1 MAYILKNN
9 ARPSGSEVRN
19 IKVGD
24 TETKY
29 IIRGDGA
36 LFYDIQ
42 MYIIYDVPNISF
54 VYPDTIT
61 PAKGGSIKPI
71 QQSFTQAWRRVGYSG
86 NMYEQEQIIEGATI
100 NYYIISGE
108 GASVDENGEVTWES
122 RDITF
127 DENERE
133 AIVQMTVTING
144 QENYAIATVKQAKN
158 IIEKIDYDIPTGK
171 SLTVLDIPA
180 EGGIITSG
188 QTSGTIVQLRTDTYS
203 SEEKNTY
210 EINPD
215 ISSDYYSDPV
225 IAESL
230 RTTIK
235 ERSKVGVLTY
245 YYNCNGII
253 GECSADVYQKLNG
266 VTSIDIKE
274 NTLSYDDI
282 DAGATSAY
290 PNSSQAPKFW
300 FSSGDSSDVIPNAI
314 YGSFDTYITYTLTD
328 AINGFNV
335 CDWLTGELFATSRGT
350 EYGADYRTSGMVT
363 KLVNYSWNPIS
374 YEYGDFV
381 EISGSVQAS
390 CKQKPNLIIKL
401 ELQNPTSGSIST
413 PDIYPAK
420 GDIKNIANIQ
430 SANSGCLVTF
440 SSTESTIDY
449 SNWVNL
455 EIDYTWSTNKTYV
468 SITSTDESCT
478 ARMFSRGTDYDTNNR
493 EAIVTRTAT
502 ITASL
507 KTGYINAESVS
518 TIVDCYTTITQDP
531 NTITITSIT
540 VTPGAIGNPGLYPA
554 KGDIKI
560 VENKEESTAIGIL
573 TFDSEEQVEANST
586 YGKWSGPNYFWE
598 SNQSYA
604 SCSGSGSSCSVE
616 MDNRDTIVGDARSA
630 TITRNVN
637 WTYTL
642 SSNYGGDSS
651 TEDHSALVVIWQE
664 ANEADVRS
672 EITEYGVPD
681 ISIDSTYLTA
691 AGGYC
696 TISSSVINVR
706 TYYYTSESPGRTERE
721 PGQVSLSI
729 QSQYFSTSSTATTG
743 TSINRYSIS
752 GTKLSHSSMDKN
764 VGYDHVVVKATN
776 IGDLTKTNTA
786 STKIQNV
793 KDATNQI
800 TSYGD
805 VTISIDSSELTAGG
819 GYCTVTYGQT
829 NIRTYYYTSGAI
841 SKTENIPGSVTIAID
856 KQTLSSSSTSHS
868 STSINRYSRNGN
880 VLNHTTMGA
889 NVGYDVVTVKATGE
903 GGKTNSATTSVR
915 NVANASSKITAYG
928 VPSVSIGALYAYE
941 SETTVTYSVK
951 NTKTY
956 YYTSGAEGTS
966 EQISG
971 SVTAEMTTNGNNRF
985 TFTDPGLKHA
995 SMGTSATT
1003 DKVVIKVTN
1012 NGDTSK
1018 TNTASKS
1025 ITNYADASYGTPEI
1039 TGYSYALFPTEG
1051 GTKSPSVSYYQY
1063 SYYTS
1068 GSYCNTYTS
1077 GGSLTYSMSPNPSN
1091 GFTLSTNGKMT
1102 AAENT
1107 VTSDRSPSSMP
1118 KVYVTMNG
1126 KSSSWYTCTYC
1137 VQERVKIRYVIDDKW
1152 LSFSAAGGSQS
1163 FTPTYKIYEG
1173 DSLISSGNI
1182 LSGYTIT
1189 SFSADNP
1196 FTLEG
1201 TTISIGVNYSSYYG
1215 YNGTY
1220 IISKTGY
1227 TSGSIYCSQ
1236 NNDSISR
1243 YSISITSNRYKYS
1256 SSPCPENGGS
1266 CTITATAYAIWE
1278 SGYEEGPYK
1287 PTLSSNHSKL
1297 TIGELNSN
1305 YQATAKW
1312 ASNAGG
1318 DPRSGRITAS
1328 YGGYSNYVTIYQQG
1342 LHITNEYLVS
1352 NFYYDEGKPNYT
1364 SSNSVTPKF
1373 DYIKHYVYWSDGDS
1387 DVYNLSL
1394 SDCYDYYS
1402 FISGDTSHF
1411 TLTGSSGKVKF
1422 KTVNKSGDE
1431 RRATVE
1437 CELEYYSPYTGD
1449 TIYDYPTADVVQE
1462 SYHYYLTLV
1471 NPYNKDIQAIICYG
1485 YTPADPGAHGEITE
1499 ESILVPAGE
1508 SFKID
1513 VTKGIQVNIGSNGSV
1528 TTKTSNCQ
1536 LKIYSW
1542 DGENMVYSGNLDF
1555 IMYYEGGLTHGL

>member
-9 ARPSGSEVRN
+9 ARPSGSEVKN

-42 MYIIYDVPNISF
+42 MYIIYDAPNISF

-86 NMYEQEQIIEGATI
+86 NKYEQEQIIEGATI

-245 YYNCNGII
+245 YYNCNGVI

-300 FSSGDSSDVIPNAI
+300 FSSGDSSDVIPNTI

-328 AINGFNV
+328 AVNGFNV

-468 SITSTDESCT
+468 SITPTDESCT

-586 YGKWSGPNYFWE
+586 YGKWSGPNYSWE

-616 MDNRDTIVGDARSA
+616 MDNRDTIVGDVRSA

-664 ANEADVRS
+664 ANEADVRN

-764 VGYDHVVVKATN
+764 VGYDHVVVKTTN

-880 VLNHTTMGA
+880 ILNHTTMGA

-1012 NGDTSK
+1012 DGDTSK

-1039 TGYSYALFPTEG
+1039 TTYSYAVFPSTG
-1051 GTKSPSVSYYQY
+1051 GSKTPTVTYRQY
-1063 SYYTS
+1063 SYYSS
-1068 GSYCNTYTS
+1068 GSSCNVYTS
-1077 GGSLTYSMSPNPSN
+1077 GGTLQFKMPSTA
-1091 GFTLSTNGKMT
+1091 GFTLNSTTTGKI
-1102 AAENT
+1102 T
-1107 VTSDRSPSSMP
+1107 VTANTTTDTRSAYPQ
-1118 KVYVTMNG
+1118 VRVTMNG
-1126 KSSSWYTCTYC
+1126 LTSSYYTTTRCI
-1137 VQERVKIRYVIDDKW
+1137 QEGLAEQYVIDDIN
-1152 LSFSAAGGSQS
+1152 LQFSAAEDSESFTVTYSYYVGGS
-1163 FTPTYKIYEG
+1163 YV
-1173 DSLISSGNI
+1173 SSGV
-1182 LSGYTIT
+1182 LSNYTIT
-1189 SFSADNP
+1189 EISDYNSAFSRS
-1196 FTLEG
+1196 G
-1201 TTISIGVNYSSYYG
+1201 STITAKANGSTYSRSATYQINASGYGSGYIYCYQDGDSIYYSTIYLSSG
-1215 YNGTY
+1215 F
-1220 IISKTGY
+1220 SKT
-1227 TSGSIYCSQ
+1227 
-1236 NNDSISR
+1236 
-1243 YSISITSNRYKYS
+1243 
-1256 SSPCPENGGS
+1256 SPCPAEGGS
-1266 CTITATAYAIWE
+1266 CTVTAKVTNYWVSGGVTYDIPTLRSNNSALTVTKVNSSTYKATATWSANTGTSE
-1278 SGYEEGPYK
+1278 RS
-1287 PTLSSNHSKL
+1287 
-1297 TIGELNSN
+1297 
-1305 YQATAKW
+1305 AT
-1312 ASNAGG
+1312 
-1318 DPRSGRITAS
+1318 ITAS
-1328 YGGYSNYVTIYQQG
+1328 YSGASSSSMALYQEGSISIVDEWLTISSF
-1342 LHITNEYLVS
+1342 T
-1352 NFYYDEGKPNYT
+1352 YDEIPPDGG
-1364 SSNSVTPKF
+1364 SVTPTVGTIT
-1373 DYIKHYVYWSDGDS
+1373 YHVEYSDGSDDS
-1387 DVYNLSL
+1387 WTISKNQCSFTYSL
-1394 SDCYDYYS
+1394 DS
-1402 FISGDTSHF
+1402 TTNF
-1411 TLTGSSGKVKF
+1411 TINTAGKVSS
-1422 KTVNKSGDE
+1422 KSINNSGMTRSAE
-1431 RRATVE
+1431 
-1437 CELEYYSPYTGD
+1437 
-1449 TIYDYPTADVVQE
+1449 
-1462 SYHYYLTLV
+1462 
-1471 NPYNKDIQAIICYG
+1471 
-1485 YTPADPGAHGEITE
+1485 
-1499 ESILVPAGE
+1499 
-1508 SFKID
+1508 
-1513 VTKGIQVNIGSNGSV
+1513 VTCTCK
-1528 TTKTSNCQ
+1528 
-1536 LKIYSW
+1536 W
-1542 DGENMVYSGNLDF
+1542 
-1555 IMYYEGGLTHGL
+1555 GGLTATLPTTVSQPSNYWWLTIINNRFETCDIIVADVLYVPQDHHSDVLTSVPFESADVIDITTGLWILNKNGTAKTPAKDGQMVAVWRKYYENGKIQFQQINNYLYYERTNLTWTL